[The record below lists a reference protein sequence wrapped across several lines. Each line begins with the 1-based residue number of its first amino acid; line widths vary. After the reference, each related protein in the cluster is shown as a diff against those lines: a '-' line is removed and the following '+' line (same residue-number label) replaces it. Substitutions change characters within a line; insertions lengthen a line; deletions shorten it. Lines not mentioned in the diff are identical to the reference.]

1 MTSYNL
7 PVHRRDHQVKLRLQG
22 TLLLAIPLLFEII
35 AVSVLLYTLNNFET
49 AARSVSRAKQI
60 VAQSDQI
67 KITITSSHLNLFSS
81 QFVQRK
87 NFADILA
94 KSRPAIQASFAQ
106 LIELVGDNDPET
118 KKLAE
123 DYRQECMHVQ
133 DLLEDGTQ
141 AFEQDFSNP
150 SLAEF
155 LNEKEFIEELS
166 DCLSHV
172 VETAKRLSDKF
183 APSAKEFAPLEE
195 ERRQQLKILIIS
207 ALGGNVLIVLVLA
220 LIYSRKTMGRFDQLM
235 RNIVS
240 FATTKKDFEPLKGT
254 DELSELD
261 RAFRESATARY
272 KAEDAR
278 SFMMDMVAHD
288 LRTPLSGISLT
299 LQLVTEGIYGETN
312 DKLSSKISGASS
324 ELDRLIRL
332 VNDLLD
338 AEKIQ
343 AGQFE
348 LQSNPVPIEEIFEFS
363 INAVSELA
371 KMSSVDIRSDNPESM
386 VVFCDKERIIQVL
399 INLLS
404 NAIRFSPTNS
414 EIFIR
419 HSSAADGFCRIEVK
433 DQGPGIPENYRQSI
447 FESFVQVPDKKSP
460 SKGTTGLG
468 LSICKALVEKHGGKI
483 GVDSIEGK
491 GSTFWFT
498 IPKGKMES

>member
-1 MTSYNL
+1 M
-7 PVHRRDHQVKLRLQG
+7 KLRLQG
-22 TLLLAIPLLFEII
+22 ILLLAIPLLFEII
-35 AVSVLLYTLNNFET
+35 AVSVLLYTLNNFES

-67 KITITSSHLNLFSS
+67 KITITSSHLALLSS
-81 QFVQRK
+81 QFVQRQ
-87 NFADILA
+87 NFGGIIT
-94 KSRPAIQASFAQ
+94 KTRPDIQASFAQ
-106 LIELVGDNDPET
+106 LIKLIGDDDTET

-123 DYRQECMHVQ
+123 NYRKDCMHVQ
-133 DLLEDGTQ
+133 DLLEDGSA
-141 AFEQDFSNP
+141 AFERDFVNP

-155 LNEKEFIEELS
+155 LNEKEYIEELS
-166 DCLSHV
+166 ESLSRV
-172 VETAKRLSDKF
+172 IESARQLSDKF

-195 ERRQQLKILIIS
+195 ERRQQLKNLIIA

-220 LIYSRKTMGRFDQLM
+220 LFYSRNTMRRFDQLM

-240 FATTKKDFEPLKGT
+240 FATSKKDFEPLKGA

-261 RAFRESATARY
+261 RAFRESAEARY

-299 LQLVTEGIYGETN
+299 LQLAQQGVYGETN
-312 DKLSSKISGASS
+312 AKLSSKIDGASS

-338 AEKIQ
+338 VEKIQ

-348 LQSNPVPIEEIFEFS
+348 LSSDSVPLQEIFEFS
-363 INAVSELA
+363 ISAVGELA
-371 KMSSVDIRSDNPESM
+371 KMSQIAVTADNAETM
-386 VVFCDKERIIQVL
+386 IVFCDKERIIQVM

-404 NAIRFSPTNS
+404 NAIRFSPLKS
-414 EIFIR
+414 EIFLR
-419 HSSAADGFCRIEVK
+419 HSIVSDNFCRIEVK
-433 DQGPGIPENYRQSI
+433 DQGPGIPEAYLQTI
-447 FESFVQVPDKKSP
+447 FESFVQVPDKKNP
-460 SKGTTGLG
+460 TKGTTGLG

-483 GVDSIEGK
+483 GVDSKEDQ

-498 IPKGKMES
+498 IPIANKNQT